1 MKVCS
6 KKGGNTMKRNK
17 SGFKKSYNDKI
28 FDIVNILIMCVLL
41 VIFIWPLWFVVIASL
56 SEPNEVWL
64 GNVILWP
71 KGFTLVAYEALKD
84 YGDIWIGYRNTLF
97 YTIVGT
103 AVNMVMTVFAAYP
116 LSRKDFMPRNV
127 LMVFFMITM
136 YFSGGLIP
144 TYLVVNKLHLTNT
157 VWAMIIPGAVSFYN
171 VIVTRTYF
179 INSIP
184 TSLQEAAELDGANTF
199 QLMLKVIIPLSKPI
213 LAVIGLYY
221 AVGHWNDFYT
231 ALIYINN
238 RDYLPLQSF
247 LRDLLMSSKLSIT
260 GTNAAG
266 LDAATLEAKRQ
277 LSQTLKYSVIIVS
290 TVPVLCIYPFIQKY
304 FVKGVMIG
312 SVKG

>member
-1 MKVCS
+1 
-6 KKGGNTMKRNK
+6 MKRNK

-41 VIFIWPLWFVVIASL
+41 IIFIWPLWFVVIASL

-97 YTIVGT
+97 YTVVGT
-103 AVNMVMTVFAAYP
+103 AVNMIMTVFAAYP

-247 LRDLLMSSKLSIT
+247 LRDLLMSSKLSIS